1 MVKSIMNREQM
12 EMTVME
18 IIVNSGECRSNAMEA
33 IGYAR
38 NGEFDRADEAIVQAN
53 EAILKA
59 HHVQTDLIQKE
70 VAGEKTEISMLLI
83 HCQDQLMTSMLC
95 KDLATEFITMYKE
108 FSIK

>member
-1 MVKSIMNREQM
+1 MDREKM
-12 EMTVME
+12 ELIVMD
-18 IIVNSGECRSNAMEA
+18 IIVNSGDCRSCAMEA

-38 NGEFDRADEAIVQAN
+38 EGEFDRAEEAIDRAN

-95 KDLATEFITMYKE
+95 KDMAIEFLNMYKK
-108 FSIK
+108 FSDK